1 MSRPVIGI
9 TTYREPVSWGE
20 WTDLPA
26 AVVPAAY
33 IDSVS
38 AGGGTPVLIP
48 PLGPAD
54 DVPSVIGRLDALV
67 LAGGTDVN
75 PSRYSAEPHER
86 TVVWR
91 DDRDVSEMAIL
102 HAARDRGLPVL
113 GICRGMQMM
122 AVVAG
127 GALHQHVPDLV
138 GHTGHSPGPRLYGDV
153 QVSTVAGT
161 RTAAILGSEPFMV
174 RSHHHQAVSAHP
186 GLVASAVDT
195 DGLIQAIEVPGDA
208 FWLGVQWH
216 PEVGKDLSLFQA
228 LVAAAVAGTAA
239 AGTAAAGTAAAGA
252 AAAGSQD

>member
-9 TTYREPVSWGE
+9 STYREPVSWGE

-33 IDSVS
+33 LDSVS
-38 AGGGTPVLIP
+38 AAGGTPVLLP
-48 PLGPAD
+48 PFGPRD
-54 DVPSVIGRLDALV
+54 DVAGVVGRLDGLV

-91 DDRDVSEMAIL
+91 DDRDVSEMALL
-102 HAARDRGLPVL
+102 HAAADHGLPVL

-127 GALHQHVPDLV
+127 GSLHQHVPDLV

-153 QVSTVAGT
+153 KVTAVEGSKVAS
-161 RTAAILGSEPFMV
+161 ILGSAPFMV
-174 RSHHHQAVSAHP
+174 RSHHHQAVATHP
-186 GLVASAVDT
+186 GLVAAAVDT
-195 DGLIQAIEVPGDA
+195 DGLIQAIEIPGHT
-208 FWLGVQWH
+208 FWIGVQWH
-216 PEVGKDLSLFQA
+216 PEVGEDLSLFEG
-228 LVAAAVAGTAA
+228 LVKATRAAD
-239 AGTAAAGTAAAGA
+239 
-252 AAAGSQD
+252 SS